1 MKTTAIFFVI
11 FLLTCIHSFGQ
22 EPEKPVK
29 DINFRIEYNRQAHF
43 PEGEKA
49 LYAYINENITFN
61 ETAKE
66 KMVSGQVL
74 VSFDVLP
81 DSTLS
86 NIVVLT
92 SPGHGIDREIIRLLT
107 PLKFIPASANG
118 FLIKQNIMMNFQV
131 YAGLSKE

>member
-11 FLLTCIHSFGQ
+11 FLFAGIHSFGQ

-29 DINFRIEYNRQAHF
+29 DINFRIDYDQQAQY

-49 LYAYINENITFN
+49 LYSHINENITFD

-81 DSTLS
+81 DSTLT
-86 NIVVLT
+86 NIVVLS
-92 SPGHGIDREIIRLLT
+92 SPGHGIDQEIIRLLT

-118 FLIKQNIMMNFQV
+118 FLIKQNVMMNIPV
-131 YAGLSKE
+131 RAGMTKE